1 MSDRLG
7 IADLIDSYA
16 VAVDLAC
23 RRQIGAGRGGHQ
35 VASIKKEI
43 HIDRPPEAVWAI
55 VGNVGSMEWVPGVI
69 GSTIDG
75 NIRTCDVSEG
85 AVLKEQ
91 ILSIDETAR
100 YYEYTIVESRL
111 PISFYRASMKV
122 TDDGI
127 GSRFIWTAEIEPADL
142 GPMIEAALRGGAQA
156 LKARLEG

>member
-85 AVLKEQ
+85 AVLKE
-91 ILSIDETAR
+91 
-100 YYEYTIVESRL
+100 
-111 PISFYRASMKV
+111 SFH
-122 TDDGI
+122 
-127 GSRFIWTAEIEPADL
+127 E
-142 GPMIEAALRGGAQA
+142 GPGV
-156 LKARLEG
+156 